1 MIPSTTHLGIIKTSR
16 KSAKVRVIPI
26 PSIMIP
32 KPTGTHLSSVPGIS
46 PRNHVKCSGTNH
58 AHPVPKKVHNQKK
71 FTKRASMAEF
81 LTIFLHPEY
90 LILPLPG
97 VTKTAIVRS
106 MKRLILLSF
115 LFPLHAA
122 DWPQWRGAD
131 QNNHA
136 PSTAKPPIE
145 WSEDKNVSWKTAIP
159 GRGHST
165 PIFVKGRIYLTS
177 ADQKQIN
184 SITPMP

>member
-1 MIPSTTHLGIIKTSR
+1 
-16 KSAKVRVIPI
+16 
-26 PSIMIP
+26 
-32 KPTGTHLSSVPGIS
+32 
-46 PRNHVKCSGTNH
+46 
-58 AHPVPKKVHNQKK
+58 
-71 FTKRASMAEF
+71 
-81 LTIFLHPEY
+81 
-90 LILPLPG
+90 
-97 VTKTAIVRS
+97 

-115 LFPLHAA
+115 LFPLQAA

-159 GRGHST
+159 GHGHST

-177 ADQKQIN
+177 ADKNKSTQSLLCLDRKTGKVIW
-184 SITPMP
+184 SKVDHKG